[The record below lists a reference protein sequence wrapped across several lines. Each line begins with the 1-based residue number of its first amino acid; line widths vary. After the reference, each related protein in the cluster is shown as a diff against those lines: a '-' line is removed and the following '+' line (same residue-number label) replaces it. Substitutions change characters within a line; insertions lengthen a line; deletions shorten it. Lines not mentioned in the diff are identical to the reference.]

1 MSIVG
6 VFILVMVCY
15 TIYGLLTDAQD
26 DAIGLLKKAYK
37 ALEKES
43 EKVEKIHN
51 GFHWK
56 KDLSSGDAKSIDIYI
71 TVEEKKVM
79 DKAFWR
85 TNDKEKYGLYFRFI
99 YELTEEVCEDII
111 GDETM
116 KSYVGHLNSFA
127 RLCDPLK
134 VTPYLTE
141 ITQEDDKIFYGF
153 SHFSL
158 VNKKDIE
165 IFEDHFEEFGAAET
179 IKKITHNIFD
189 GYDDFAYDFDNTYV
203 GRVSW

>member
-1 MSIVG
+1 MIVG
-6 VFILVMVCY
+6 IFILVMACC

-43 EKVEKIHN
+43 EKVEEIHH

-71 TVEEKKVM
+71 TVEEKKDM
-79 DKAFWR
+79 NRAFWR
-85 TNDKEKYGLYFRFI
+85 TNDKEEYGLYFRFI
-99 YELTEEVCEDII
+99 YELTEKEGEEII

-116 KSYVGHLNSFA
+116 NSYVGHLNSFA

-141 ITQEDDKIFYGF
+141 ITQENGKIFYGF
-153 SHFSL
+153 SHFAL

-165 IFEDHFEEFGAAET
+165 VFENHFEKLGVAEA
-179 IKKITHNIFD
+179 IKDITHSIFD
-189 GYDDFAYDFDNTYV
+189 GYNDFAYDFDNTYV

>member
-1 MSIVG
+1 M
-6 VFILVMVCY
+6 
-15 TIYGLLTDAQD
+15 
-26 DAIGLLKKAYK
+26 
-37 ALEKES
+37 
-43 EKVEKIHN
+43 
-51 GFHWK
+51 
-56 KDLSSGDAKSIDIYI
+56 
-71 TVEEKKVM
+71 
-79 DKAFWR
+79 
-85 TNDKEKYGLYFRFI
+85 
-99 YELTEEVCEDII
+99 CEDII